1 MTHQL
6 VSIGWMLL
14 ALVLSASIGLE
25 RQIRGKSAG
34 IRTQAIVGLTACL
47 MMLISKYG
55 FSDILI
61 DGITRYDPSRVASQ
75 IVSGIGFLGAG
86 IILTRHG
93 AIRGLT
99 TAATIWETAAIGM
112 ACGAGL
118 WWLALAGTALH
129 FIVIAL
135 LTPLV
140 QFILMRTHG
149 HKVTLSVHYSPGHGV
164 LSTLLTQVS
173 ALGWSV
179 SGVSTRTDSAHHTST
194 ALHSVDSPRSL
205 TLDARDDPR
214 GPRRRCRRRHHGRG
228 RRVAHCTTQR
238 DGGRPGGARGP
249 RPPRPSSRMPHSERH
264 A

>member
-1 MTHQL
+1 MTQSL
-6 VSIGWMLL
+6 MSIGWMLL

-55 FSDILI
+55 FSDILV

-75 IVSGIGFLGAG
+75 
-86 IILTRHG
+86 
-93 AIRGLT
+93 
-99 TAATIWETAAIGM
+99 IWETAAIGM

-118 WWLALAGTALH
+118 WWLALAGTVLH

-149 HKVTLSVHYSPGHGV
+149 HKVTLTVHYTPGHGV
-164 LSTLLTQVS
+164 LSTLLGQVS
-173 ALGWSV
+173 SLGWNV
-179 SGVSTRTDSAHHTST
+179 SGVSTRTDSSERATT
-194 ALHSVDSPRSL
+194 ARFTATTRQDLSRSL
-205 TLDARDDPR
+205 LVTTLADLDGVAGVDISEDD
-214 GPRRRCRRRHHGRG
+214 
-228 RRVAHCTTQR
+228 
-238 DGGRPGGARGP
+238 D
-249 RPPRPSSRMPHSERH
+249 E
-264 A
+264 

>member
-1 MTHQL
+1 MTQSL
-6 VSIGWMLL
+6 MSIGWMLL

-55 FSDILI
+55 FSDILV

-118 WWLALAGTALH
+118 WWLALAGTILH

-149 HKVTLSVHYSPGHGV
+149 HKVTLTVHYTPGHGV
-164 LSTLLTQVS
+164 LSTLLSEVSSLGWTVS
-173 ALGWSV
+173 A
-179 SGVSTRTDSAHHTST
+179 VSTRTDSSDRATT
-194 ALHSVDSPRSL
+194 ARFTAATRQDLSRSL
-205 TLDARDDPR
+205 LVTTLADLDGIAGVDISEDD
-214 GPRRRCRRRHHGRG
+214 
-228 RRVAHCTTQR
+228 
-238 DGGRPGGARGP
+238 D
-249 RPPRPSSRMPHSERH
+249 E
-264 A
+264 

>member
-1 MTHQL
+1 MTQSL
-6 VSIGWMLL
+6 MSIGWMLL

-55 FSDILI
+55 FSDILV

-118 WWLALAGTALH
+118 WWLALAGTVLH
-129 FIVIAL
+129 FIV
-135 LTPLV
+135 
-140 QFILMRTHG
+140 MRTHG
-149 HKVTLSVHYSPGHGV
+149 HKVTLTIHYTPGHGV
-164 LSTLLTQVS
+164 LSTLLGQVS
-173 ALGWSV
+173 SLGWNV
-179 SGVSTRTDSAHHTST
+179 SGVSTRTDSSERATT
-194 ALHSVDSPRSL
+194 ARFTATTRQDLSRSL
-205 TLDARDDPR
+205 LVTTLADLDGVAGVDISEDD
-214 GPRRRCRRRHHGRG
+214 
-228 RRVAHCTTQR
+228 
-238 DGGRPGGARGP
+238 D
-249 RPPRPSSRMPHSERH
+249 E
-264 A
+264 

>member
-1 MTHQL
+1 MTYQL
-6 VSIGWMLL
+6 ASIGWMLL

-34 IRTQAIVGLTACL
+34 IRTQAIVGMTACL

-55 FSDILI
+55 FSDILM
-61 DGITRYDPSRVASQ
+61 D
-75 IVSGIGFLGAG
+75 GFLGAG
-86 IILTRHG
+86 IILPRHG

-118 WWLALAGTALH
+118 WWLAIAGTALH

-140 QFILMRTHG
+140 QFILMRAHG

-164 LSTLLTQVS
+164 LSSLLTQVS

-179 SGVSTRTDSAHHTST
+179 SGVSTRTDSARHSST
-194 ALHSVDSPRSL
+194 ARFTASTRQDLSRSMLVTTLADLDGVAGVDV
-205 TLDARDDPR
+205 TEEDD
-214 GPRRRCRRRHHGRG
+214 
-228 RRVAHCTTQR
+228 
-238 DGGRPGGARGP
+238 
-249 RPPRPSSRMPHSERH
+249 E
-264 A
+264 

>member
-1 MTHQL
+1 MTYQL
-6 VSIGWMLL
+6 ASIGWMLL

-34 IRTQAIVGLTACL
+34 IRTQAIVGMTACL

-55 FSDILI
+55 FSDILM
-61 DGITRYDPSRVASQ
+61 DGITRYDPSRVAS
-75 IVSGIGFLGAG
+75 
-86 IILTRHG
+86 HG

-118 WWLALAGTALH
+118 WWLAIAGTALH

-164 LSTLLTQVS
+164 LSSLLTQVGT
-173 ALGWSV
+173 LGWAV
-179 SGVSTRTDSAHHTST
+179 SSVSTRTDSTERMSVARFT
-194 ALHSVDSPRSL
+194 AATRQDLSKSLLVTTLSDLDGVAGVDV
-205 TLDARDDPR
+205 TEEDD
-214 GPRRRCRRRHHGRG
+214 
-228 RRVAHCTTQR
+228 
-238 DGGRPGGARGP
+238 
-249 RPPRPSSRMPHSERH
+249 E
-264 A
+264 